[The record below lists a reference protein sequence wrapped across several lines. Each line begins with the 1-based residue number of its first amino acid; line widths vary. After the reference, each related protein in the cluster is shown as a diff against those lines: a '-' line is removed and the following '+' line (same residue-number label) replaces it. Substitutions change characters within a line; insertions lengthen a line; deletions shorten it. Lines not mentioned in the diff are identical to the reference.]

1 MCAVLP
7 VVAGGLSLFSG
18 LAMRNAAKQQAQQTY
33 RTESENMRR
42 ADEAASRQTTAEGE
56 RLKATRASEAQKAQQ
71 VSLAGRRARGKVSA
85 LEGRSGNLMAT
96 LLMDEGRQTGNR
108 INSINQSIE
117 SFTRQSG
124 RRVQG
129 IYAQRDQRRAAS
141 QSNINQAYSQIPS
154 LTSTLLGAG
163 SSVLPFVN
171 VE

>member
-1 MCAVLP
+1 MCAIVP
-7 VVAGGLSLFSG
+7 AIATGLGLFQG
-18 LAMRNAAKQQAQQTY
+18 LAMRNAAKRQAQQTY
-33 RTESENMRR
+33 TTESENMRR

-71 VSLAGRRARGKVSA
+71 VSLAGRRARGKISA
-85 LEGRSGNLMAT
+85 VEGRSGNLMST
-96 LLMDEGRQTGNR
+96 LLMDESRQTDNR
-108 INSINQSIE
+108 INSINQSLE

-141 QSNINQAYSQIPS
+141 QSRINQAYSQIPS

-163 SSVLPFVN
+163 SSALSAISV
-171 VE
+171 